1 MDRRDFIK
9 KATMAAAT
17 AAVVSPVS
25 AMINTVTGKQCK
37 VLLING
43 SPRIDGNTFCCL
55 QEIETILQKHGIE
68 TEIVQIGRKP
78 VRMCINC
85 GGCHQNGGKGCVF
98 DDDLCAVITEKMA
111 TADALIVGTP
121 VYYGQPNGG
130 ILSLMQR
137 LFFSA
142 GHLVQNKPAAALAV
156 CRRGGATAT
165 LQTMNMMFE
174 MMNMPVVT
182 SQYWNIAYGA
192 GKGEVKLDTE
202 GMQTMRTL
210 ANNMA
215 FLLQKIHA
223 DGEAAPKRDERP
235 QFMNFNRSENKNYS
249 TMSVDM
255 TGVAT
260 VHSAFVRSTV
270 RAGNTA
276 ASSQV
281 TAVP

>member
-9 KATMAAAT
+9 KTAL
-17 AAVVSPVS
+17 AAVGTAIAAPAS
-25 AMINTVTGKQCK
+25 AMLTGTESARSLKSGKALK
-37 VLLING
+37 VLLVNG
-43 SPRIDGNTFCCL
+43 SPRNDGNTFCCL
-55 QEIETILQKHGIE
+55 KEIEAQLQKHGVE
-68 TEIVQIGRKP
+68 SEIVQIGFKP
-78 VRMCINC
+78 IRMCINC
-85 GGCHQNGGKGCVF
+85 GGCRRNNGAGCVF
-98 DDDLCAVITEKMA
+98 TDDTCSVITQKMA
-111 TADALIVGTP
+111 EADALFVGTP

-137 LFFSA
+137 LFFSS

-210 ANNMA
+210 ATNMA
-215 FLLQKIHA
+215 FLLEKIHA
-223 DGEAAPKRDERP
+223 NGNPAPQPEERP
-235 QFMNFNRSENKNYS
+235 AFMNFIR
-249 TMSVDM
+249 
-255 TGVAT
+255 
-260 VHSAFVRSTV
+260 
-270 RAGNTA
+270 
-276 ASSQV
+276 
-281 TAVP
+281 

>member
-1 MDRRDFIK
+1 MDRRNFIK
-9 KATMAAAT
+9 KATMVAAG
-17 AAVVSPVS
+17 AAVVSPLS

-37 VLLING
+37 VLMING
-43 SPRIDGNTFCCL
+43 SPRSDGNTFCCL
-55 QEIETILQKHGIE
+55 KEIETTLQKQGIE

-85 GGCHQNGGKGCVF
+85 GGCHQNDGKGCVF
-98 DDDLCAVITEKMA
+98 DDDLCSVITEKMA

-192 GKGEVKLDTE
+192 GKGEVKNDTE

-210 ANNMA
+210 ATNMA
-215 FLLQKIHA
+215 FLLKKIHA
-223 DGEAAPKRDERP
+223 DGDTAPKRDERP
-235 QFMNFNRSENKNYS
+235 QFMNFIR
-249 TMSVDM
+249 
-255 TGVAT
+255 
-260 VHSAFVRSTV
+260 
-270 RAGNTA
+270 
-276 ASSQV
+276 
-281 TAVP
+281 